1 MSDIIDENTLSF
13 ITESREM
20 IEEVEPH
27 LIELGSSTD
36 GGSPDP
42 ETTNLIFRLFHSVK
56 GTAGFLQF
64 NEVVKVTH
72 EAETL
77 LDLIRSGQSD
87 MDHHKTDVLCR
98 TCDIVNKLLDQIEST
113 GTDGGFESETTSII
127 GELAACINPGEAP
140 APTVPAPDQPVTD
153 TPTIDAEDQPSESGS
168 EETFS
173 MDMFI
178 TPEMIQRFVEE
189 ALEQLELVE
198 GCLLAMQETPEN
210 QEHIQEAFRNL
221 HSFKGNCGFS
231 GYADLEKI
239 AHKTESIMEYIK
251 DGSLA
256 PDESIIRTL
265 LHIVDV
271 FNQSVADISKEGSG
285 KIANSSVLLDL
296 LDDLTPA
303 KNDKKEAAPAEET
316 RPEIKQDEALFLLR
330 DNMPLPEVEAKEPAQ
345 SNGKE
350 TESQAAVKA
359 RSIARQDIRVNL
371 AKLDQLINLVGELVI
386 AETMVTRNPDLVGYE
401 FENFERSAS
410 QLSKIVRDLQDMT
423 LSVRMIPIAG
433 VFRKMIRLVHDLS
446 AKAKKKINLKLI
458 GEDTEIDK
466 TVSELIA
473 DPLVHLVR
481 NSIDHGIE
489 PPSERTAAG
498 KDETGEIILEAKH
511 EGGEIWITIKDD
523 GRGLDRKKILAKA
536 IERGLVKDDGAGLTN
551 EEVFDFIFHPGF
563 STADK
568 VTDVSGRGVG
578 MDVVKKNIEKIKGH
592 IDIRSQP
599 GYNTVF
605 SLRFPLTLAIID
617 GMLVRVGNARYNIP
631 LLSIRESIQVSKEHI
646 TTTMDGQEMVKVRS
660 ELHPVIRLHE
670 LHNVEPDNREITKG
684 LLVIAEHRGETAAIL
699 IDEILGEQQ
708 AVIKGLSNYV
718 GNVKGLSGC
727 TILGDGEISLIL
739 DVGGLIKKAQET
751 GEELAGEKREP
762 ATV

>member
-1 MSDIIDENTLSF
+1 VSDIIDENTLSF

-36 GGSPDP
+36 SGAPDP

-64 NEVVKVTH
+64 NDVVKVTH

-77 LDLIRSGQSD
+77 LDMIREGQLN
-87 MDHHKTDVLCR
+87 MDHRNTDVLCR
-98 TCDIVNKLLDQIEST
+98 TCDIVNKLLDQIEAT
-113 GTDGGFESETTSII
+113 GSDSGFESETTAII
-127 GELAACINPGEAP
+127 GELTACFSPAEEPDSPPPSEAP
-140 APTVPAPDQPVTD
+140 ASETPRIDFEADVSETEQAKSETD
-153 TPTIDAEDQPSESGS
+153 DD
-168 EETFS
+168 FS

-178 TPEMIQRFVEE
+178 TPEMIERFVEE
-189 ALEQLELVE
+189 AVEQLELVE
-198 GCLLAMQETPEN
+198 SCLLALQETPEN

-239 AHKTESIMEYIK
+239 AHKTESIMEHLK
-251 DGSLA
+251 DGTLK
-256 PDESIIRTL
+256 PDDGIIRTL

-271 FNQSVADISKEGSG
+271 FNQAVADISKEGSG
-285 KIANSSVLLDL
+285 KINNSSVLIDL
-296 LDDLTPA
+296 LDDFTPA
-303 KNDKKEAAPAEET
+303 AGGEEAPQEEARPEVKQEEALYLLRDKMPMPAEEQT
-316 RPEIKQDEALFLLR
+316 PKPQKA
-330 DNMPLPEVEAKEPAQ
+330 AT
-345 SNGKE
+345 KE
-350 TESQAAVKA
+350 TEPPPAIKA

-371 AKLDQLINLVGELVI
+371 GKLDQLINLVGELVI
-386 AETMVTRNPDLVGYE
+386 AETMVTRNPDLEGYE

-446 AKAKKKINLKLI
+446 AKAQKKISLKLL

-489 PPSERTAAG
+489 PPLERTAAG

-523 GRGLDRKKILAKA
+523 GRGLNRDKILAKA
-536 IERGLVKDDGAGLTN
+536 IERGLVKDDSGQLTD

-563 STADK
+563 STADQ

-631 LLSIRESIQVSKEHI
+631 LLSIRESIQVLEERI
-646 TTTMDGQEMVKVRS
+646 TTTMDGQEMVKVRN

-670 LHNVEPDNREITKG
+670 LHNIEPDHVEITKG
-684 LLVIAEHRGETAAIL
+684 LLVIAEHRGETAAL
-699 IDEILGEQQ
+699 FIDEILGEQQ

-718 GNVKGLSGC
+718 GNVTGVSGC
-727 TILGDGEISLIL
+727 TILGNGEISLIL
-739 DVGGLIKKAQET
+739 DVGGLIKKARGKT
-751 GEELAGEKREP
+751 GE
-762 ATV
+762 